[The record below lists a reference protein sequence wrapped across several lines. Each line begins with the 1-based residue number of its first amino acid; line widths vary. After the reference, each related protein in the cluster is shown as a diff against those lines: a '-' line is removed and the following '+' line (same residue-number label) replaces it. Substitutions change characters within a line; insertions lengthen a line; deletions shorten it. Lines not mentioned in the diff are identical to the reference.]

1 MSGVVHALSASI
13 TSALAIKP
21 STVYVLRVENL
32 QSGDVWHIRRCF
44 SEFCELREKMLVL
57 IDGPQAALPGFS
69 SPTQQSPTTAM
80 APMRVLTLRSQ
91 QRRGSGSS
99 CGSAGNSGP
108 VHERFPFLYSKFPR
122 RQFFGSRSKKVIEQ
136 RTVALNQFLQEAMW
150 FVRELRNQHRI
161 ATYFSLMT
169 QLETFL
175 DAAKHTASAAPA
187 TRVAPAPFI
196 SHASTADEMVRAIAA
211 RGFAAEDG
219 NNDSDEASDSES
231 EREAN
236 VEEARVLKKTVSCFL
251 TREVLERR
259 LDPSRDWLARA
270 SERDQRV
277 TATDAWVARIEI
289 AGFSCKDLQQRG
301 SMAVRDNGL
310 RLSDQTLDRKASA
323 LALEVMPE
331 CLP

>member
-1 MSGVVHALSASI
+1 MSGVVHVLSASI

-32 QSGDVWHIRRCF
+32 QTGDVWHIRRCF
-44 SEFCELREKMLVL
+44 SEFCDLREKMLVL
-57 IDGPQAALPGFS
+57 IDGPQAAATGAS
-69 SPTQQSPTTAM
+69 SPTQQSPSPTTTM

-99 CGSAGNSGP
+99 CGSSSGNSGP

-169 QLETFL
+169 QLEVFL
-175 DAAKHTASAAPA
+175 DVAKHTPA
-187 TRVAPAPFI
+187 TRVLPALFIAPGPLAQ
-196 SHASTADEMVRAIAA
+196 SADEVVRAIAA
-211 RGFAAEDG
+211 RGFAAEDS
-219 NNDSDEASDSES
+219 NNDSDSDG
-231 EREAN
+231 
-236 VEEARVLKKTVSCFL
+236 EEDAMDDRRVLKKTVSCFL

-259 LDPSRDWLARA
+259 HDPAGDWLARA
-270 SERDQRV
+270 SERDQRI
-277 TATDAWVARIEI
+277 TATDSWAARIEI
-289 AGFSCKDLQQRG
+289 AGFSSKDVQQRR
-301 SMAVRDNGL
+301 SKPTRDVMLVRQQP
-310 RLSDQTLDRKASA
+310 SDPSTDGKASFA
-323 LALEVMPE
+323 FEMTPE